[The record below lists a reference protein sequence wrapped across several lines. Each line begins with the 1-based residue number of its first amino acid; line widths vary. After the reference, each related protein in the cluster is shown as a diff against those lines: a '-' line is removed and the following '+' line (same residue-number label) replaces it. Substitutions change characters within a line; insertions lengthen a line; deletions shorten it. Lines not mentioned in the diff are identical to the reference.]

1 MTHSPSFTTLAEE
14 LRELAT
20 EYLEFERRASR
31 SPSAASSLGLVTR
44 WALTEYAREIGIPAS
59 EIEGAVDA
67 AITAAGTTP

>member
-1 MTHSPSFTTLAEE
+1 MTSAPVFPTPAAELAE
-14 LRELAT
+14 LAV
-20 EYLEFERRASR
+20 ECLEFERRASR

-67 AITAAGTTP
+67 AIAGAGT

>member
-1 MTHSPSFTTLAEE
+1 MTCAPVFPTPAEE

-67 AITAAGTTP
+67 AIAGAGT

>member
-1 MTHSPSFTTLAEE
+1 MTHAPVFVSPADE

-44 WALTEYAREIGIPAS
+44 WALTEYAREIGIPIG
-59 EIEGAVDA
+59 EIDAAVDA
-67 AITAAGTTP
+67 AIAKAGT